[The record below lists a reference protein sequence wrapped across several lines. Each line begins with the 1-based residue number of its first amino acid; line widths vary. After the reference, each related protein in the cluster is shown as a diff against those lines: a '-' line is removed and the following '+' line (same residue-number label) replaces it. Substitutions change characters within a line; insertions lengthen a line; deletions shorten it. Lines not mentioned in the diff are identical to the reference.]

1 MVRQEATNIIGYI
14 RRYGDRDFWQMP
26 FNEVDSLVLSTLVY
40 ADLSIT
46 PFGKIKNFNCTVAE
60 LGRLADTQ
68 KLAHIMWNVRRR
80 EELLRVA
87 ARSQRFGSLRM
98 CNYCYDVDDKQQK
111 QLVAI
116 TFLLD
121 TPDGMVDYLAYQGTD
136 DTLAGWKEDFNMSYS
151 RSVPAQ
157 RSALEY
163 LKRVAR
169 SDKNKLMLGG
179 HSKGGNLAT
188 YAALKVG
195 ILTKRRIVAVY
206 DHDGPGFLPNTFHK
220 WDIELMKKK
229 VYKTTPQTAFVGMLM
244 DNPVARPKVVASDG
258 LSIWQHDPLS
268 WQVRGRHFQR
278 AKRNWT
284 SGFLS
289 RSASRWIRSLSA
301 ADRRKFIDDCY
312 NIILATGVQT
322 MPEFK
327 HYFRWHL
334 PTLIKMVNTSDPEVR
349 ATIIHTFKLLARAN
363 WSALWH

>member
-1 MVRQEATNIIGYI
+1 MARRETTNIIGYI

-46 PFGKIKNFNCTVAE
+46 PFGKIESFNCTVAE
-60 LGRLADTQ
+60 LGRLVDTQ
-68 KLAHIMWNVRRR
+68 KLAHLIWNVVRR
-80 EELLRVA
+80 EELLKAVA
-87 ARSQRFGSLRM
+87 KSRRFGDLRM
-98 CNYCYDVDDKQQK
+98 KYYVNDINDKKQK
-111 QLVAI
+111 QLVAV
-116 TFLLD
+116 TFELD
-121 TPDGMVDYLAYQGTD
+121 TPDGMVNYLAFQGTD

-157 RSALEY
+157 RSALDY
-163 LKRVAR
+163 LKYVAHR
-169 SDKNKLMLGG
+169 DKNSLILGG

-188 YAALKVG
+188 YAALKASAL
-195 ILTKRRIVAVY
+195 IKRRIVAVY
-206 DHDGPGFLPNTFHK
+206 DHDGPGFLPGTFHK
-220 WDIELMKKK
+220 WDIEMMKKK
-229 VYKTTPQTAFVGMLM
+229 VHKTTPQTAFVGLLM
-244 DNPVARPKVVASDG
+244 ENPVANPKVVASDG

-268 WQVRGRHFQR
+268 WQVKGQHFQR
-278 AKRNWT
+278 ANRNWT

-312 NIILATGVQT
+312 DIILATGVQT

-363 WSALWH
+363 WIELWK